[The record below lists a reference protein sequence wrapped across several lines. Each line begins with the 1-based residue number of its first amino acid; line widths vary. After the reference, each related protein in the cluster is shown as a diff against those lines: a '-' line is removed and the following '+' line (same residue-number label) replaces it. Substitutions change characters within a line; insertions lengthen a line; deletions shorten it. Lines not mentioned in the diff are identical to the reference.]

1 MKKVL
6 LKFLCAGLALIV
18 FSVQTMAYS
27 TIASAYSEEEI
38 TAVANFDEVEIYSAF
53 SDVDQLVA
61 LVQENE
67 GITYTELKANH
78 SDLVANISSSSALTI
93 AGSSDTPP
101 IFSAFIWGCL
111 LNWVGMLIVGL
122 TTGFDGDQITKSLWG
137 CLINSLLIGGGWGC
151 SSYYSWG
158 YY

>member
-6 LKFLCAGLALIV
+6 LNLLCAGLALIV

-27 TIASAYSEEEI
+27 TIAPAYSDEEI
-38 TAVANFDEVEIYSAF
+38 MAVANFDEVEIYGAF
-53 SDVDQLVA
+53 SIVDQLVA
-61 LVQENE
+61 FVQENE
-67 GITYTELKANH
+67 GVTYSELETNH
-78 SDLVANISSSSALTI
+78 SELVANINSSSALTL

-111 LNWVGMLIVGL
+111 LNVVGMVIVGL

-137 CLINSLLIGGGWGC
+137 CLISSCLWGGSGWY
-151 SSYYSWG
+151 SYTYVGW
-158 YY
+158 

>member
-1 MKKVL
+1 MKQVV
-6 LKFLCAGLALIV
+6 LKFACASLALIL

-27 TIASAYSEEEI
+27 TIASACSEEE
-38 TAVANFDEVEIYSAF
+38 TRAVVNFDEVEIYSLF
-53 SDVDQLVA
+53 SDVDQLVTYV
-61 LVQENE
+61 LENDGVTLSDME
-67 GITYTELKANH
+67 ANH
-78 SDLVANISSSSALTI
+78 SELLSNINSSSVLAF
-93 AGSSDTPP
+93 AGASDTPP